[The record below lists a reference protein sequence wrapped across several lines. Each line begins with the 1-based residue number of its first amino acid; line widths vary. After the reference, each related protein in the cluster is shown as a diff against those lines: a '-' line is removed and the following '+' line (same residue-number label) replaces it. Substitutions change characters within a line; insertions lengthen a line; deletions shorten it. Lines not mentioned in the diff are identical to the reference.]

1 MCCSHSKRFCRQWK
15 AFDVLIIMRYI
26 LGGGAAGGLW
36 CHQQWSPFWP
46 PSWILPRIRKFFFLG
61 GGGGFNP
68 PQSHT
73 NETYLCTRRL
83 KLKRR
88 RRSIT
93 WRFSVMLRCSQQH
106 KSPSIYLFFSILCV
120 IFFNRLKLVRSDGR
134 GNYRLKVN
142 SNRHRKGHQAPQKY
156 ESWHH
161 STWSALV
168 LLVIEL

>member
-1 MCCSHSKRFCRQWK
+1 ME
-15 AFDVLIIMRYI
+15 ALLEAYDVTSNGRLFGRH
-26 LGGGAAGGLW
+26 LGFYHELEN
-36 CHQQWSPFWP
+36 
-46 PSWILPRIRKFFFLG
+46 FFFLG
-61 GGGGFNP
+61 GGGGL
-68 PQSHT
+68 SHT

-156 ESWHH
+156 ES
-161 STWSALV
+161 
-168 LLVIEL
+168 